1 MSDIDPERQPVGVS
15 VCVCVCGGGSGVE
28 MFNHSLYKG
37 RTHHCMCVHIC
48 HVSVNTFYFKLT
60 LSESLSSVQ
69 LVLQLV
75 HPH

>member
-1 MSDIDPERQPVGVS
+1 MDPERQPVGVS

-37 RTHHCMCVHIC
+37 RTHHCMC
-48 HVSVNTFYFKLT
+48 T

-75 HPH
+75 HLH